1 MRTSAIL
8 ATLLASVFILSL
20 PAVALTPHTSTADLT
35 VESGTADWDAFSW
48 EWASQ
53 TERMAITLPE
63 PITAGNVLIRMYRDV
78 YGDIALE
85 AGPFSVDGTGTNAT
99 LEITSTN
106 IPTWALYYAD
116 IMQIDESATPDQYKS
131 LGRGTIKR
139 AWSAW
144 DTTNFVGTT
153 TSVQLVYSYGTNDT
167 ILWNQT
173 YDWVHAYSNLTPTY
187 AWVQSYVATN
197 AGAALQLTAGSTQ
210 PLSGELYLGSPTAP
224 QDSTSIIR
232 FYLGASSTN
241 YLLAGFGRVDDHY
254 RQRLRWLNPG
264 VVAEMDVNYYP
275 LANYIDYLDSDLRTT
290 HVATNNDSLVNF
302 LCLNT
307 ALGGYVATSNATY
320 TNTVALAATAAQLV
334 GGNVFGQGTETNE
347 FKTNVKFTSGDGS
360 STSYL
365 FDRSTDNHTF
375 GSRVALSIDATSGTD
390 AMNFQTTTGLIAEA
404 VAPLV
409 ATNNATYT
417 NTVALAA
424 TAAQLSSNNV
434 FTGGTNS
441 MPFIR
446 LGSTYLDGSLG
457 VWSSDYTTSPSGD
470 YFDLISGTYR
480 DQRYPANSVS
490 FKNQTL
496 YSPSGSEVW
505 QSEGTA
511 TTGNDIVNY
520 QTATGLIA
528 AALAPYY
535 LASNPSN
542 FTSAAAVNAITN
554 NGFTINGVPVANGSN
569 VTVAASG
576 GSPSAIF
583 IPWYENDFNDSDQ
596 PNLAQIGSPLIYAAW
611 QDYTNV
617 ATRLNAKIGAS
628 VSGDVWTI
636 THHAGPQTGTNV
648 TFDVLYAITKGQA
661 TPSAWT
667 FTNAVTATWN
677 ATNMYDN
684 VITHT
689 LTNTIA
695 GTNSVRLWISKVNS
709 AIGSGYWYWGDTTI
723 EVER

>member
-232 FYLGASSTN
+232 LYLGASSTN

-320 TNTVALAATAAQLV
+320 TNTVALAAGALQATNTEWSVNLADGTIRRKAYVV
-334 GGNVFGQGTETNE
+334 GGPDEWLEVLNLDTGDYTWRSAYNTNMP
-347 FKTNVKFTSGDGS
+347 VVSGNTIRMGV
-360 STSYL
+360 
-365 FDRSTDNHTF
+365 NP
-375 GSRVALSIDATSGTD
+375 ALLGVWSVPDATSG
-390 AMNFQTTTGLIAEA
+390 AEPMNFQTATGLIAEA

-409 ATNNATYT
+409 STNYAGN
-417 NTVALAA
+417 VAL
-424 TAAQLSSNNV
+424 
-434 FTGGTNS
+434 GG
-441 MPFIR
+441 
-446 LGSTYLDGSLG
+446 
-457 VWSSDYTTSPSGD
+457 
-470 YFDLISGTYR
+470 
-480 DQRYPANSVS
+480 
-490 FKNQTL
+490 
-496 YSPSGSEVW
+496 
-505 QSEGTA
+505 
-511 TTGNDIVNY
+511 
-520 QTATGLIA
+520 
-528 AALAPYY
+528 
-535 LASNPSN
+535 
-542 FTSAAAVNAITN
+542 
-554 NGFTINGVPVANGSN
+554 
-569 VTVAASG
+569 
-576 GSPSAIF
+576 
-583 IPWYENDFNDSDQ
+583 
-596 PNLAQIGSPLIYAAW
+596 NL
-611 QDYTNV
+611 
-617 ATRLNAKIGAS
+617 S
-628 VSGDVWTI
+628 VSGEITGSGNAPKLRFNGTNTTVLSGAVIGEISFENSDISNNTFPFAGSTASIRAIATRDFTSTGGADTDLIFLTNDQNAPTAGTNLTLIERMRITSAGNVSVSNLTVSGTI
-636 THHAGPQTGTNV
+636 TAGNYSATITPYLITAATNITISAENGLHQAVTGALPASV
-648 TFDVLYAITKGQA
+648 TINFPTASA
-661 TPSAWT
+661 TSELTISLTLPPRG
-667 FTNAVTATWN
+667 TNAVTLAAGPTYYYVSPLSSTN
-677 ATNMYDN
+677 AASTNLYTRYYVASPYGTTN
-684 VITHT
+684 V
-689 LTNTIA
+689 
-695 GTNSVRLWISKVNS
+695 SVTV
-709 AIGSGYWYWGDTTI
+709 SG
-723 EVER
+723 EVP